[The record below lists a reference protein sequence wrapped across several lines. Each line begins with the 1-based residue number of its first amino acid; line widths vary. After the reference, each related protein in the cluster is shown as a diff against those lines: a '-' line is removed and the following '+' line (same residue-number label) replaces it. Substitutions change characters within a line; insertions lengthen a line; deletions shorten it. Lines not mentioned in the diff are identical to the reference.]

1 MKKILGIIVLGLM
14 FCNISFANNLPDT
27 LFGVKLFDNINNY
40 DIKKKYEQKR
50 KDGTRH
56 RDFYVLNSVPIPND
70 SFIWYVA
77 ITYPDNNKIV
87 SVRGQ
92 TDITDDLIPVNLFI
106 EQPQKEPDCTSSELP
121 KYVSAISDAWQI
133 RESRFSDER
142 LLYFGYKPLQSLKYR
157 FNINQSRSL
166 NYKKNDIE
174 LIAIAR
180 CLFKYYALGDEING
194 DTVTNP
200 NISSVFEV
208 IISKKEYVDKY
219 IPKNI
224 YEETFGDLIRK
235 LHDAVSTKGF

>member
-1 MKKILGIIVLGLM
+1 M
-14 FCNISFANNLPDT
+14 FCNVSFANNLPDT

-50 KDGTRH
+50 KDGTRL

-70 SFIWYVA
+70 SFIGYYA

-87 SVRGQ
+87 SVRGR
-92 TDITDDLIPVNLFI
+92 TDIIENVIPVNLFI
-106 EQPQKEPDCTSSELP
+106 EQPQKEPDCTSNELP

-133 RESRFSDER
+133 RESRFSDAR
-142 LLYFGYKPLQSLKYR
+142 LFYFGYKPLQSLKYK
-157 FNINQSRSL
+157 FKINQRRSL

-180 CLFKYYALGDEING
+180 CLFKYNALGDEIG
-194 DTVTNP
+194 DEISGGTVTYP
-200 NISSVFEV
+200 GISSVFEV
-208 IISKKEYVDKY
+208 FISKKEYIDKY
-219 IPKNI
+219 IPENI

>member
-1 MKKILGIIVLGLM
+1 M
-14 FCNISFANNLPDT
+14 FCNVSFADNLPDT

-56 RDFYVLNSVPIPND
+56 RDFYVLNNVPIPND
-70 SFIWYVA
+70 SFISYYA

-87 SVRGQ
+87 SVRGR
-92 TDITDDLIPVNLFI
+92 TDIIDNLIPVNLFI

-133 RESRFSDER
+133 REGRFSDER
-142 LLYFGYKPLQSLKYR
+142 LLYFGYEPLQNLKYR
-157 FNINQSRSL
+157 FFINQGRSL

-180 CLFKYYALGDEING
+180 CVFRYNALGDEING

-200 NISSVFEV
+200 NIDSVFEV
-208 IISKKEYVDKY
+208 FIAKKEYVDKY
-219 IPKNI
+219 IPENI
-224 YEETFGDLIRK
+224 YKETFGDLIRK
-235 LHDAVSTKGF
+235 LHDTVSTKGF